1 MTYDITT
8 AVLRAPTVTPTTMR
22 SGSVSAHDSNDPQPP
37 LPTPLNGKTLP
48 LDAQQA
54 ATPADKLEQVVKQ
67 LNDYAQTV
75 QREVR
80 FKIDKDSGQT
90 LIKVID
96 SRTKEVIRQI
106 PSEEALAIKRYLAHG
121 KGLVFQ
127 AKA

>member
-8 AVLRAPTVTPTTMR
+8 ALLSAPTVTPSTAR
-22 SGSVSAHDSNDPQPP
+22 SGRVSAHDSDDQSP
-37 LPTPLNGKTLP
+37 LPTSPSGKTLP
-48 LDAQQA
+48 LNAKQA
-54 ATPADKLEQVVKQ
+54 APTADKLEQVVKQ

-75 QREVR
+75 QREVQ

-106 PSEEALAIKRYLAHG
+106 PSEEALAVDRYLAHG
-121 KGLVFQ
+121 NGLVFQ